1 MYPSP
6 GSRAVVIKR
15 DDSVGSAENYIVFPP
30 TLVWYNSDKPGE
42 VKNARE
48 LILYE
53 EVVSSKGIIRML
65 FISW

>member
-1 MYPSP
+1 MYPSQ
-6 GSRAVVIKR
+6 AAALLIKR

-53 EVVSSKGIIRML
+53 EVVSSKGAYANAFR
-65 FISW
+65 SW